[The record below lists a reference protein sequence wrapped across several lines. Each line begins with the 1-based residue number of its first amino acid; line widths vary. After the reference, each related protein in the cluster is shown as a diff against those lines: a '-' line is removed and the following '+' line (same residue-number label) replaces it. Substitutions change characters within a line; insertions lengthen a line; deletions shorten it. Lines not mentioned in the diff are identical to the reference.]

1 MIGTG
6 RAGYNDYVKQ
16 FNRELKM
23 PIKFIIIAVI
33 AAIIAAKVFKGGA
46 TPILLGFGGVFAL
59 ILLAIGAV
67 NATFGTN
74 I

>member
-1 MIGTG
+1 
-6 RAGYNDYVKQ
+6 
-16 FNRELKM
+16 M

-59 ILLAIGAV
+59 ILIAIGAI
-67 NATFGTN
+67 NSTFGTN